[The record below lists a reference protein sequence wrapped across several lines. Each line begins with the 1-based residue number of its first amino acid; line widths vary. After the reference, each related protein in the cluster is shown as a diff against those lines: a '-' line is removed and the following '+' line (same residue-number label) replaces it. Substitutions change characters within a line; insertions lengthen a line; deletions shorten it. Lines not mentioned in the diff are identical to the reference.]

1 MFLILSYLNY
11 SLYKYLLMCFL
22 SNKVYFKQLGCKDV
36 LFETRVCFVWHRKRD
51 NSCRSFAKGKTKFL
65 LAQKFGL
72 RWLSQQTHLILIKNC
87 YIFTLIQQNT
97 IKLLPSIYKYFSL
110 LSTACKSSSFSLFNL
125 PSKISLKRLSKIGLY
140 LDCFTL
146 GYLFFISSPVIFKS
160 LTETTIL

>member
-1 MFLILSYLNY
+1 MRFQAIGCES
-11 SLYKYLLMCFL
+11 CFIK
-22 SNKVYFKQLGCKDV
+22 SI
-36 LFETRVCFVWHRKRD
+36 FETKVCFVWHRKRD
-51 NSCRSFAKGKTKFL
+51 NSCRSFADGKTKFL

-87 YIFTLIQQNT
+87 YISAFIQRNA
-97 IKLLPSIYKYFSL
+97 IKLILPSIYKYFSL
-110 LSTACKSSSFSLFNL
+110 LSTACKSSSFSLLSL